1 MKELIPLLS
10 DSLKDC
16 LTVIYKSHN
25 SQIAKDLLDAHEL
38 INTHNIV
45 IRQSYGLDSQQ
56 LELLSEIFACKIE
69 LLITDE
75 VRALSIR
82 KDVFEVAFTP
92 KGKDLI
98 YSNESQR
105 TWSREGRQ
113 TGKPGRII
121 KKLLAKDYKERDIE
135 LFSNQ
140 LKAELMS
147 FGDFAIV
154 SGEDI
159 CYWYNSDNY
168 YRISGT
174 LGNSCMRYNE
184 CQCYFDVYKDLA
196 KMLICTKDGKLL
208 GRAILWEIDGKTYM
222 DRVYVC
228 MDYLEEQFYQYAM
241 EKGWTIREDNSLL
254 YDESSQRW
262 LEASDNYKNPR
273 ELNIT
278 LTCTYKYP
286 KFPYMDSFRYFDPE
300 TLTLYCSYPDFCT
313 IHLSNTDGYY
323 NEGTE
328 YECPCCG
335 DRIMIYDDDEDHPWY
350 WSELYE
356 EYICPDCAIYND
368 YTETYIHNN
377 TTVVK
382 VWNEGCR
389 IEVPIMCIEGNYTD
403 ADEESFSSEFVRID
417 GEYYTKDSVTWS
429 EKLERYTIDND

>member
-1 MKELIPLLS
+1 MKELTPLLA

-16 LTVIYKSHN
+16 LTTIYNSHN
-25 SQIAKDLLDAHEL
+25 SQIAKDLLDANQL
-38 INTHNIV
+38 IDIYNTV
-45 IRQSYGLDSQQ
+45 CRQSYGLDNYQSEI
-56 LELLSEIFACKIE
+56 LGEIFAGKIA

-75 VRALSIR
+75 VRALSVR
-82 KDVFEVAFTP
+82 KDVFEIAFTP
-92 KGKDLI
+92 KGKDLV

-140 LKAELMS
+140 LKAEIMN

-159 CYWYNSDNY
+159 CYWYSSDNY
-168 YRISGT
+168 YQISGT
-174 LGNSCMRYNE
+174 LGNSCMRYDQ
-184 CQCYFDVYKDLA
+184 CQCYFDIYKDLA

-262 LEASDNYKNPR
+262 LEASDNYKNAR
-273 ELNIT
+273 ELDIT

-300 TLTLYCSYPDFCT
+300 TLILYCSYPDFCT
-313 IHLSNTDGYY
+313 IHLSNTDGGYD
-323 NEGTE
+323 EGTE

-335 DRIMIYDDDEDHPWY
+335 DIVTVYDEDENPWY
-350 WSELYE
+350 WSEIYD

-368 YTETYIHNN
+368 WAQSYIHRD
-377 TTVVK
+377 TVIID
-382 VWNEGCR
+382 VWDNGKT
-389 IEVPIMCIEGNYTD
+389 IEVPELCIFGNWTSE
-403 ADEESFSSEFVRID
+403 DEESCYVDFVKID
-417 GEYYTKDSVTWS
+417 GVYYTRDSVTWD
-429 EKLERYTIDND
+429 EKLERYIIDND

>member
-241 EKGWTIREDNSLL
+241 EKEWTIREDNSLL

-262 LEASDNYKNPR
+262 LEASDHYKNPR

-286 KFPYMDSFRYFDPE
+286 KFPYMDSFRYFDPK

-335 DRIMIYDDDEDHPWY
+335 DRIMIYDDEDHPWY

-403 ADEESFSSEFVRID
+403 ADEESFSSEFIRID
-417 GEYYTKDSVTWS
+417 GEYYTRDSVTWN

>member
-16 LTVIYKSHN
+16 LTTIYKSHN

-38 INTHNIV
+38 INTHNTV
-45 IRQSYGLDSQQ
+45 IRQSYGLDLHQ
-56 LELLSEIFACKIE
+56 LELLREIFICKIE

-168 YRISGT
+168 YNISGT

-335 DRIMIYDDDEDHPWY
+335 DRIMIYDDDEDHPWF
-350 WSELYE
+350 WSEIYE
-356 EYICPDCAIYND
+356 EYLCPDCAVYND
-368 YTETYIHNN
+368 YAETYIHNN

-382 VWNEGCR
+382 VWDEGCR
-389 IEVPIMCIEGNYTD
+389 IEVPIMCIEGNYTN
-403 ADEESFSSEFVRID
+403 ANEESFSSDFVRID
-417 GEYYTKDSVTWS
+417 GEYYTRDSVTWN

>member
-1 MKELIPLLS
+1 M
-10 DSLKDC
+10 
-16 LTVIYKSHN
+16 
-25 SQIAKDLLDAHEL
+25 
-38 INTHNIV
+38 
-45 IRQSYGLDSQQ
+45 
-56 LELLSEIFACKIE
+56 
-69 LLITDE
+69 
-75 VRALSIR
+75 
-82 KDVFEVAFTP
+82 
-92 KGKDLI
+92 I

-140 LKAELMS
+140 LKAEIMN

-168 YRISGT
+168 YQISGT

-196 KMLICTKDGKLL
+196 KMLICTKDDKLL

-273 ELNIT
+273 ELDIT

-323 NEGTE
+323 DEGTE
-328 YECPCCG
+328 YECPCCR
-335 DRIMIYDDDEDHPWY
+335 DTITVYDDDEHPWY
-350 WSELYE
+350 WSELYD

-368 YTETYIHNN
+368 WAESYIHRD
-377 TTVVK
+377 TTIID
-382 VWNEGCR
+382 VWDKKLSDSIPKFND
-389 IEVPIMCIEGNYTD
+389 IV
-403 ADEESFSSEFVRID
+403 AAAKK
-417 GEYYTKDSVTWS
+417 TKDNRWNPKTGARKNGYIRGD
-429 EKLERYTIDND
+429 EKSIIDINNYIDWLSKDQTPPNTNQNKSNPKTENEKKDKKTDTPEDVNPGAGVI